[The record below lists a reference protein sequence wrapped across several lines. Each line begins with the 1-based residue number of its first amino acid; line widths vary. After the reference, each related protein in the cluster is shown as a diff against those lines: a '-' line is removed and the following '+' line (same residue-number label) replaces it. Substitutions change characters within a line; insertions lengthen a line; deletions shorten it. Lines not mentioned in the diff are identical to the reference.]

1 MYVEFHYYYFENK
14 KYQQNE
20 FKRLYEELQKK
31 SRKFELDQSPDGA
44 PFSVIK
50 ISLSGGRVDSD

>member
-1 MYVEFHYYYFENK
+1 MWQIVYITLGLMYVEFHYYYFENK

-31 SRKFELDQSPDGA
+31 SST
-44 PFSVIK
+44 
-50 ISLSGGRVDSD
+50 